1 MRYFGVVVTHS
12 NITTPYLIFA
22 KNFLDSLQY
31 TSLTLNEKYEFWFEY
46 HFLFATYQDF
56 CTTFHDLFL
65 TQQGGVSFEG
75 RHAMQNE
82 RPHV

>member
-31 TSLTLNEKYEFWFEY
+31 TSLTLNEKYEFWFEN
-46 HFLFATYQDF
+46 HFLFANLSYKILYVLKNIVF
-56 CTTFHDLFL
+56 F
-65 TQQGGVSFEG
+65 
-75 RHAMQNE
+75 
-82 RPHV
+82 